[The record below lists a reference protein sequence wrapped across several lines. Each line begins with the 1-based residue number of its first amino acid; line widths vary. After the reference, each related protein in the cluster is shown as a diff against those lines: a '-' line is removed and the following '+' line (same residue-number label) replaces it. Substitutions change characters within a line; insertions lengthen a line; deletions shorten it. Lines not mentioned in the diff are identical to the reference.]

1 MRAEPPV
8 HRLAGI
14 GRPRGQLLPVADD
27 PPGGGVPAPEPVPA
41 DVGPSAPEVG
51 VAGQS
56 CQDAGPAS
64 AGACGLASAVREGLA
79 DRVPPG
85 LRRGPRLVPA
95 RAALT
100 AVVIALALGLGL
112 FAHRTAVGSAS
123 VTVPLAGSPTTAR
136 PGAGGATPGSGGSVG
151 GSVLPSG
158 PVLVAGSA
166 PASPP
171 SGILVVDVEGKVV
184 RPGLVRLPPGA
195 RVADA
200 VAAAG
205 GAAPGAA
212 LSRINLARPL
222 GDGEQIV
229 VPAPNDPLPAGA
241 DGSGGGAAG
250 SGSGSGAVAGPGA
263 GPVDLNTATVAQLD
277 SLPGVGPV
285 LAGRIIGW
293 RTEHGRFT
301 SVEQLTDVKGIGDS
315 LLEKLRPLVR
325 V

>member
-1 MRAEPPV
+1 
-8 HRLAGI
+8 
-14 GRPRGQLLPVADD
+14 
-27 PPGGGVPAPEPVPA
+27 
-41 DVGPSAPEVG
+41 
-51 VAGQS
+51 
-56 CQDAGPAS
+56 
-64 AGACGLASAVREGLA
+64 LA

-85 LRRGPRLVPA
+85 WRRGARVVPA

-112 FAHRTAVGSAS
+112 FAHRLAVGSAS

-136 PGAGGATPGSGGSVG
+136 PGTEGATPGPGGSVAG
-151 GSVLPSG
+151 PVVGSVPAAGSA
-158 PVLVAGSA
+158 LVVGSA

-171 SGILVVDVEGKVV
+171 GGVLVVDVEGRVS
-184 RPGLVRLPPGA
+184 RPGLVRVTQGA

-222 GDGEQIV
+222 SDGEQIV
-229 VPAPNDPLPAGA
+229 VPGPNDPLPAGA
-241 DGSGGGAAG
+241 GGSGVAGGGAAG
-250 SGSGSGAVAGPGA
+250 SGSQAVAGPGA
-263 GPVDLNTATVAQLD
+263 GLVDVNTATVAQLEA
-277 SLPGVGPV
+277 LPGVGPV
-285 LAGRIIGW
+285 LAGRIISW

-301 SVEQLTDVKGIGDS
+301 SVEQLADVKGIGDS